1 MKPVKLFEEFISEGI
16 HDLNTLKAF
25 FMAGGPGS
33 GKSHVASEIFGFPH
47 DAINSISYRTGLK
60 LINSDIAFEVMLK
73 GMGIDPKN
81 LAELDPIEF
90 AKLTQGP
97 DSPRERAK
105 KITIMKK
112 DFYKEGRLGMVIDGT
127 GDDFSKIKVKK
138 DELEEFGYDTY
149 MVFINTSLE
158 VAQARNARRTRTL
171 PEELVSDIWHAVQD
185 NIGAFQREFGSQNM
199 VIVDN
204 SVDGDVSFSDIE
216 KVLSKLLKKPIQNSI
231 GRKWLKGE

>member
-1 MKPVKLFEEFISEGI
+1 
-16 HDLNTLKAF
+16 
-25 FMAGGPGS
+25 
-33 GKSHVASEIFGFPH
+33 
-47 DAINSISYRTGLK
+47 
-60 LINSDIAFEVMLK
+60 
-73 GMGIDPKN
+73 
-81 LAELDPIEF
+81 
-90 AKLTQGP
+90 
-97 DSPRERAK
+97 
-105 KITIMKK
+105 MKK

-149 MVFINTSLE
+149 MIFINTSLE

-216 KVLSKLLKKPIQNSI
+216 KVLNKLLKKPIQNSI

>member
-1 MKPVKLFEEFISEGI
+1 MQRVKLFEEFISEGI

-33 GKSHVASEIFGFPH
+33 GKTHVASEIFSFPH
-47 DAINSISYRTGLK
+47 DSIISISYRTGLK
-60 LINSDIAFEVMLK
+60 LINSDVAFEHILK

-81 LAELDPIEF
+81 LAELDPIKF

-97 DSPRERAK
+97 DSPKERAR
-105 KITIMKK
+105 KITTMKRN
-112 DFYKEGRLGMVIDGT
+112 FYKEGRLGMVIDGT
-127 GDDFSKIKVKK
+127 GVIFEKIKVMKK
-138 DELEEFGYDTY
+138 ELEDYGYDTY

-171 PEELVSDIWHAVQD
+171 PKELVSEIWHAVQD

-204 SVDGDVSFSDIE
+204 SIDGDVSFSDIE

>member
-1 MKPVKLFEEFISEGI
+1 
-16 HDLNTLKAF
+16 
-25 FMAGGPGS
+25 
-33 GKSHVASEIFGFPH
+33 
-47 DAINSISYRTGLK
+47 
-60 LINSDIAFEVMLK
+60 
-73 GMGIDPKN
+73 
-81 LAELDPIEF
+81 
-90 AKLTQGP
+90 
-97 DSPRERAK
+97 
-105 KITIMKK
+105 
-112 DFYKEGRLGMVIDGT
+112 MVIDGT

-171 PEELVSDIWHAVQD
+171 PEELVSEIWHAVQD

-204 SVDGDVSFSDIE
+204 SIDGDVSFSDIE
-216 KVLSKLLKKPIQNSI
+216 KVLNKLLKKPIQNSI